1 MVGSGASVRRSRR
14 SGPRWPGRSI
24 PNTRSCKESTDR
36 SSRPGA
42 GYRVRAAAPE
52 EGPRARRRRRR
63 GRCGA
68 AMTEPS
74 PAAKSDRSSISVVI
88 SRAAAK
94 SLRRRRTHSTRRCS
108 RRPTSDREHASSALE
123 RWDARSASA
132 LRSTSSGYK
141 RPASYRPRDRDVGA
155 RAKQFPAEPIVVS
168 AMSDLRQPNMSRSRG
183 RPRTRYRPRRSP
195 SRRRPAFSKTRT
207 EAPWLGR
214 TWQPVARGSI
224 GRTRARRGAAPL
236 PSRNHDPSSPVESCI
251 PTRHSVD
258 RTCGPH
264 RRGPDDLIAA

>member
-74 PAAKSDRSSISVVI
+74 PAAKSDCSSISVVI

-108 RRPTSDREHASSALE
+108 RRPTSDRERASSALE
-123 RWDARSASA
+123 RWDARSTSA

-141 RPASYRPRDRDVGA
+141 RPASYRPLRRTEIAEFRTGGERADA
-155 RAKQFPAEPIVVS
+155 RAPQANESHTTSVGS
-168 AMSDLRQPNMSRSRG
+168 RNESDSPG
-183 RPRTRYRPRRSP
+183 AWTEPRRHRSWVNATS
-195 SRRRPAFSKTRT
+195 SRDPLATIY
-207 EAPWLGR
+207 
-214 TWQPVARGSI
+214 GSVV
-224 GRTRARRGAAPL
+224 R
-236 PSRNHDPSSPVESCI
+236 
-251 PTRHSVD
+251 
-258 RTCGPH
+258 
-264 RRGPDDLIAA
+264 